1 MQRFFLCVLLW
12 ALVTPVVAQETNSF
26 EQFTLNALFNK
37 QVQKDLDL
45 VEEQTTEITEQLK
58 ELTEFRNDLA
68 AELKEMKSAGEAE
81 QALLERRDEM
91 REELKVQKK
100 KVETQVLDVLLPHQ
114 KKRLREVSAQ
124 YVNREAMKQSKVST
138 GLLTPQML
146 EFLDVDDEQ
155 ANRIE
160 ERAEKLRKRLTKKID
175 ALKKEA
181 IEDLMKELTPRQR
194 KKYRDLMGEQFNQ

>member
-1 MQRFFLCVLLW
+1 
-12 ALVTPVVAQETNSF
+12 
-26 EQFTLNALFNK
+26 
-37 QVQKDLDL
+37 
-45 VEEQTTEITEQLK
+45 
-58 ELTEFRNDLA
+58 
-68 AELKEMKSAGEAE
+68 
-81 QALLERRDEM
+81 
-91 REELKVQKK
+91 
-100 KVETQVLDVLLPHQ
+100 
-114 KKRLREVSAQ
+114 RLREVSAQ